1 MADPE
6 FTFLGDAIWLDF
18 VNTAR
23 ARTTPSADLL
33 ADLAAYH
40 RWAKAQKLHSD
51 ADEVAFAELLDFRER
66 LTALAEALD
75 RGRQA
80 PATAISAVNGRL
92 SGVTGHRQLTRVA
105 GSWIQHFSVSGQ
117 PPALAAIAASAAAT
131 VADPRTIVRLCAGTT
146 CSLFFSDDSPRHSR
160 HLCSAAC
167 GRSVRLDRRRA
178 RYGS

>member
-23 ARTTPSADLL
+23 ARTAPPPDLL

-40 RWAKAQKLHSD
+40 RWAKAQKLRSD
-51 ADEVAFAELLDFRER
+51 AGEVAFAELLDFRER
-66 LTALAEALD
+66 LTALANALD
-75 RGRQA
+75 RGLQA
-80 PATAISAVNGRL
+80 PATAISAVNQRL
-92 SGVTGHRQLTRVA
+92 NGVAGHRQLTRIS
-105 GSWIQHFSVSGQ
+105 GTWGLHFSVTGQ
-117 PPALAAIAASAAAT
+117 PPALAAIAASAATT
-131 VADPRTIVRLCAGTT
+131 VAAPRTVVRLCAGTN

-178 RYGS
+178 RYNS